1 MCRMPVAEIAFIT
14 ALAIAGG
21 EGTVETEPI
30 PLAPNGLVGEMVST
44 VSSIN
49 SGMCMARGIA

>member
-1 MCRMPVAEIAFIT
+1 MPVEEIAFIT

-44 VSSIN
+44 VSSIR
-49 SGMCMARGIA
+49 SGICMPEESLI